1 MSEKLPRV
9 TANDMIKIVEEL
21 GFRFSRQ
28 SGSHKIYKSAE
39 GKRVTISYHGRK
51 ILHPKIVR
59 NILVDTGISVDEFK
73 KMMKK

>member
-9 TANDMIKIVEEL
+9 TANEMIKIVEKL
-21 GFRFSRQ
+21 GFRFTRQ
-28 SGSHKIYKSAE
+28 SGSHKIYKNAE